1 MSQANSLNLNISN
14 ATLLWLRQKF
24 YVRNSHANASL
35 LALPSQLNSWNIER
49 ISANN
54 MRGQSQDLSIEDVHA
69 LKEIIYAAV
78 KKSAVKNA
86 DVVSDQMLFFVIGAI
101 QIQAQNGS
109 DDAWKLV
116 NRSIQNLAKPAPEKR
131 HFAMSFAAIVLIV
144 CVLGMVNFKATM
156 QPAATVPQAILPTSI
171 IGVTDPVTISML
183 ELAYKKMKAGT
194 CQLPQAAMLPIE
206 QRQAF
211 LVFINKGIVDV
222 HNVKDLRLA
231 LGYVNCLYPQELM
244 RPMPQTGNS
253 I

>member
-1 MSQANSLNLNISN
+1 VNSLNLNISN
-14 ATLLWLRQKF
+14 ATLLWLRQKI
-24 YVRNSHANASL
+24 YARNSHANTSL

-69 LKEIIYAAV
+69 LKEIIHVAV
-78 KKSAVKNA
+78 NKSAVKNA
-86 DVVSDQMLFFVIGAI
+86 DVMSDQMLFFVIGAI

-116 NRSIQNLAKPAPEKR
+116 NRSIQSLAKPAPEKR
-131 HFAMSFAAIVLIV
+131 PFAISFAAIALIV
-144 CVLGMVNFKATM
+144 CVFAMVNFKATM
-156 QPAATVPQAILPTSI
+156 QPAASVPQAVPPTSI
-171 IGVTDPVTISML
+171 VGVTDPVTISML
-183 ELAYKKMKAGT
+183 VLAYNKMKAGT

-211 LVFINKGIVDV
+211 LAFINAGIVDV
-222 HNVKDLRLA
+222 HSVKDLRMA

-244 RPMPQTGNS
+244 RPVPPVGNS